1 MSIVTRV
8 QEIAEKNHTTI
19 KAIER
24 EVGIANGSIRR
35 WDESSPSCE
44 KARKVAEYLNISLEW
59 LITGKTRDY
68 TTEEQE
74 IINAYRH
81 QDEGTKRAICK
92 ILDVEREEPE
102 RSLESRTG

>member
-8 QEIAEKNHTTI
+8 QEIAEKRHTTF

-44 KARKVAEYLNISLEW
+44 KARKVAEHLEVSLEW
-59 LITGKTRDY
+59 LITGKTGNY
-68 TTEEQE
+68 TFEEQE
-74 IINAYRH
+74 IIDAYRR
-81 QDEGTKRAICK
+81 QDDGTKRAVCK
-92 ILDVEREEPE
+92 ILDVERDEQE
-102 RSLESRTG
+102 RSSTSRTG

>member
-8 QEIAEKNHTTI
+8 QEIAEKKHTTI

-24 EVGIANGSIRR
+24 AIGIANGSIRR

-44 KARKVAEYLNISLEW
+44 KAKKVAEHLDISLEW
-59 LITGKTRDY
+59 LITGKTGDY
-68 TTEEQE
+68 TAEEQE
-74 IINAYRH
+74 IINAYRR
-81 QDEGTKRAICK
+81 QDEGTRRAVCK

-102 RSLESRTG
+102 KSSTSRTG